1 MAKAVRGLPGAR
13 RGYVHFRRTRLACQ
27 RSRVRRGDDQAQL
40 EELTTWQQPGKRG
53 QYRPVSPR
61 QPRGPDLTLE
71 HSDLMA
77 QDEDLDV
84 LSAFGAGEQR
94 KPAERPQY
102 GQVSESH

>member
-1 MAKAVRGLPGAR
+1 MDASSADLTSESP
-13 RGYVHFRRTRLACQ
+13 Q
-27 RSRVRRGDDQAQL
+27 EPRGDDQAQL
-40 EELTTWQQPGKRG
+40 AELTTWQQPGKRG
-53 QYRPVSPR
+53 QHRPVSPR

-84 LSAFGAGEQR
+84 LSAIGAGKQG

-102 GQVSESH
+102 GQAGESH